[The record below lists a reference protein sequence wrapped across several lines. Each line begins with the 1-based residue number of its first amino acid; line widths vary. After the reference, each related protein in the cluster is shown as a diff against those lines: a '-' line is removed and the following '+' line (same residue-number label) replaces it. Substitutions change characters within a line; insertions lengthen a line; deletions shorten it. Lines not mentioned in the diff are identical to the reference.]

1 MKTGRSLPLLLCLA
15 LAGCE
20 STPASDSAMRPS
32 LAAFQAL
39 HKGQTAAEVRAAVGE
54 PAEIKPFVSTETGLS
69 AEVWIYRRNVPG
81 DERQVP
87 IATRPVPAVNPVTGL
102 PFTVNEPVY
111 ETQAATVVETVELL
125 MVDGQLAQRKGRR
138 QGDSRILF
146 R

>member
-1 MKTGRSLPLLLCLA
+1 MKTGRHLPLFLCLV

-20 STPASDSAMRPS
+20 TPPAPDDPMPPS

-39 HKGQTAAEVRAAVGE
+39 RKGQSAAEIRAAVGD

-69 AEVWIYRRNVPG
+69 AEVWIYRRDVPG
-81 DERQVP
+81 EERQVP
-87 IATRPVPAVNPVTGL
+87 IATRPVPAVNPITGL